1 MLVVSSR
8 ILNIL
13 AAIVWY
19 TGGIIL
25 LLKGYRIFMEANML
39 KPEHN
44 FPWLAVATGL
54 GIGGMKAKFLFVK
67 NCQKNL
73 DRIAALK
80 RPKLWQFYRPEFFV
94 VLTIMI
100 LLSANLYKLA
110 SNNYQFLNGIAIL
123 DLSIAIA
130 LLGSSFVFWKQKAFH
145 SSNI

>member
-1 MLVVSSR
+1 
-8 ILNIL
+8 
-13 AAIVWY
+13 
-19 TGGIIL
+19 
-25 LLKGYRIFMEANML
+25 MEANML

-110 SNNYQFLNGIAIL
+110 SNNYQFLIGIAIL

>member
-1 MLVVSSR
+1 MLVVSPR

-25 LLKGYRIFMEANML
+25 LLKGYRLLTEANIL

-44 FPWLAVATGL
+44 FPWHAMIFGL
-54 GIGGMKAKFLFVK
+54 GIGVLKAKFLFIK

-73 DRIAALK
+73 ARIAALK
-80 RPKLWQFYRPEFFV
+80 QPKPWQFYRPEFFV
-94 VLTIMI
+94 FLTLMI
-100 LLSANLYKLA
+100 LLSANLYKMA
-110 SNNYQFLNGIAIL
+110 FNNYQFLIGIAIL

-145 SSNI
+145 SPNI